1 MAVDVL
7 ISQTVH
13 VVSIDDVTIRLAKAV
28 FQEKDV
34 SGGPEDVLGT
44 LDWDRHE

>member
-1 MAVDVL
+1 MSCVIAEEVL

-13 VVSIDDVTIRLAKAV
+13 VVSIEEVTIWLGKTV

-34 SGGPEDVLGT
+34 SGGPDEELGA
-44 LDWDRHE
+44 LD